1 MTDRWARA
9 EERYRQ
15 READRRYRRD
25 DRAWGG
31 QNSRDTR
38 GQTNRVVGR
47 EQDDW
52 DDYEDDT
59 TVIPRYTDD
68 MDPPE
73 PAPRPR
79 PRPDAERR
87 AAQRTRVGRR
97 ESARHEDDEPEESGR
112 RSRTAQRGKRS
123 RVASRKAQE
132 RKRRRRTMWL
142 VGGVFVILFAG
153 AAVFAGVKL
162 IEKLGPPED
171 FAGPGGPLVVV
182 QVHDGDTS
190 QQIATSMKEKGV
202 VASTA
207 AFIEAAVRNSN
218 MQSVQP
224 GFYAI
229 PSHSP
234 AAQAVTALTG
244 KQARVG
250 NLVIPEGRLLHDQ
263 FEVGTG
269 RRTDGIYR
277 MMAEASCIGAGP
289 TQKCVTYEQLD
300 AAGASVDLAA
310 LGVPAWAA
318 QNVRDC
324 PDRTRQLEG
333 LIMAGT
339 LDFDPSG
346 TPEQML
352 RQVLTASAKSYEST
366 GLLQSGGE
374 TKLTPYQ
381 TLIAASLVEREAKPQ
396 DMGKVARVIVNRLR
410 EKQMLQFDST
420 VNYALD
426 RTEVQTTDA
435 DRARETAWNTYAMS
449 GLPATPIS
457 APSLNAL
464 RAMENPEV
472 GPWLYFVTVDKQGT
486 TLFTDDY
493 KQHQRYIQQAQASGI
508 LDSGR

>member
-38 GQTNRVVGR
+38 GKADNRVVGR

-73 PAPRPR
+73 PAPRPS
-79 PRPDAERR
+79 AERR
-87 AAQRTRVGRR
+87 AGQRTRAGRR
-97 ESARHEDDEPEESGR
+97 EAARRDDEPAQGR
-112 RSRTAQRGKRS
+112 RPRSAQRGKRS
-123 RVASRKAQE
+123 RAASRKAQE
-132 RKRRRRTMWL
+132 RKRRRRTLWL
-142 VGGVFVILFAG
+142 FAGVFVLLFAG
-153 AAVFAGVKL
+153 AAVFAGMKL
-162 IEKLGPPED
+162 IAKLGPPED
-171 FAGPGGPLVVV
+171 YAGPPGPLVVV

-190 QQIATSMKEKGV
+190 TQIAASMKEKDV
-202 VASTA
+202 VKSTG

-218 MQSVQP
+218 MNAVQP
-224 GFYAI
+224 GYYAI
-229 PSHSP
+229 PSRSP
-234 AAQAVTALTG
+234 AAQAVSALVG
-244 KQARVG
+244 KKARVG

-263 FEVGTG
+263 FEVGSG

-277 MMAEASCIGAGP
+277 MMADASCIGTGP
-289 TQKCVTYEQLD
+289 NQKCVTYEQLA

-318 QNVRDC
+318 QGVQDC

-333 LIMAGT
+333 LIAAGT
-339 LDFDPSG
+339 WDFDPSG

-352 RQVLTASAKSYEST
+352 RQLVTASAKSYEST

-396 DMGKVARVIVNRLR
+396 DMSKVARVIVNRLR
-410 EKQMLQFDST
+410 VPQMLQFDST

-435 DRARETAWNTYAMS
+435 DRAAETPWNTYAKI
-449 GLPATPIS
+449 GLPATPIA

-464 RAMENPEV
+464 RAMENPEP
-472 GPWLYFVTVDKQGT
+472 GSWLYFVTVDKQGT